1 MLALLADRLELRLP
15 FLPGVLPRLRVPRCW
30 GHLTPLALLAL
41 LTLVS
46 VLARVSVLALLGVR
60 AWLWT
65 RDLWLGWLEGA
76 VLVFAHLGD
85 LELLGLVTEVGAVDS
100 LVDAEGLLGT
110 ADLGVFKEA
119 GGLGDAVG
127 IGGPVGAGD
136 VLGFGALVGGEGMVA
151 VKGLVG
157 LEVTVDTKGL
167 VATGDY
173 YSPLFLPV

>member
-30 GHLTPLALLAL
+30 GRLTPLALLVL

-46 VLARVSVLALLGVR
+46 VLARVLVLALLGVR

-85 LELLGLVTEVGAVDS
+85 LELPRP
-100 LVDAEGLLGT
+100 
-110 ADLGVFKEA
+110 GVKPMCPASA
-119 GGLGDAVG
+119 GGFLS
-127 IGGPVGAGD
+127 
-136 VLGFGALVGGEGMVA
+136 
-151 VKGLVG
+151 
-157 LEVTVDTKGL
+157 TVPPGKL
-167 VATGDY
+167 
-173 YSPLFLPV
+173 LNC